1 MFVFKSTIGLHSS
14 PGLGDGVQVPEV
26 GQRPPCKPQDSQ
38 GKPMARH
45 AATGSTFTK
54 REMQDADS
62 MIGSGLGFPADLKAL
77 AAPLDLIT
85 VPH

>member
-1 MFVFKSTIGLHSS
+1 
-14 PGLGDGVQVPEV
+14 
-26 GQRPPCKPQDSQ
+26 
-38 GKPMARH
+38 MARH
-45 AATGSTFTK
+45 AAAGSPFTK

-62 MIGSGLGFPADLKAL
+62 MIGAGLGFPADLKAL

>member
-1 MFVFKSTIGLHSS
+1 
-14 PGLGDGVQVPEV
+14 
-26 GQRPPCKPQDSQ
+26 
-38 GKPMARH
+38 MARH
-45 AATGSTFTK
+45 AAAGSTFTK
-54 REMQDADS
+54 RMQDADS